1 MSLNQEQITQLAVK
15 LIELQCNSSDL
26 LPARS
31 EADGFIKL
39 ALHVIFPQID
49 GCNVVC
55 TMPIQRRR
63 IAEASRALTQV
74 MEPMESLLPDQPDHI
89 TDWFF
94 DSQLADIAGK
104 LWDDARAMCAGD
116 PAARSVEEVIATY
129 PGIRAV
135 AVHRMAHALHVAG
148 VPVLPRL
155 MTEIAHEQTGIDI
168 HPGAHIGE
176 SFCIDHGTG
185 IVIGETAVLGDNI
198 KLYQGVTLGA
208 LSVAKDMASSKRH
221 PTIEDNVVIYANAT
235 ILGGDTV
242 IGHHSVIGGNV
253 FISDSVAPYSTVY
266 HRPQV
271 SLRNKLD
278 KIEAFNFVI

>member
-1 MSLNQEQITQLAVK
+1 MSLNQEQVNQLAVK
-15 LIELQCNSSDL
+15 LIELQCNSTDL
-26 LPARS
+26 LPARN
-31 EADGFIKL
+31 EADQFIRM
-39 ALHVIFPQID
+39 ALHTIFPQID
-49 GCNVVC
+49 GCNVIC
-55 TMPIQRRR
+55 TMPVQRRR

-74 MEPMESLLPDQPDHI
+74 LEPMDELLPDRPDNI

-94 DSQLADIAGK
+94 DTQLADIARK
-104 LWDDARAMCAGD
+104 LWEDARAICAGD

-129 PGIRAV
+129 PGIRAIGI
-135 AVHRMAHALHVAG
+135 HRLAHALFVAG

-155 MTEIAHEQTGIDI
+155 MSELAHEQTGIDI

-185 IVIGETAVLGDNI
+185 IVIGETAVLGNHV

-242 IGHHSVIGGNV
+242 IGHHSIVGGNV
-253 FISDSVAPYSTVY
+253 FITESVAPYSTVY
-266 HRPQV
+266 HRAQV

-278 KIEAFNFVI
+278 NVEPVNFVI

>member
-1 MSLNQEQITQLAVK
+1 MSLNQEQITQLAVR

-26 LPARS
+26 LPARQ
-31 EADGFIKL
+31 EADAFIRL
-39 ALHVIFPQID
+39 ALHTVFPQID
-49 GCNVVC
+49 GCNVIC
-55 TMPIQRRR
+55 TVSVQRRR

-74 MEPMESLLPDQPDHI
+74 LEPMESLLPDRAEHI
-89 TDWFF
+89 ADWFF
-94 DSQLADIAGK
+94 DTQLADIARK
-104 LWDDARAMCAGD
+104 LWDDARAICAGD
-116 PAARSVEEVIATY
+116 PAAHSVEEVIATY

-135 AVHRMAHALHVAG
+135 SIHRMAHALYVAG

-155 MTEIAHEQTGIDI
+155 MAEIAHEQTGIDI

-185 IVIGETAVLGDNI
+185 IVIGETAVLGDHV

-221 PTIEDNVVIYANAT
+221 PTIEDHVIIYANAT
-235 ILGGDTV
+235 ILGGDTI
-242 IGHHSVIGGNV
+242 IGHHSVVGGNV
-253 FISDSVAPYSTVY
+253 FISDTVAPYSTVY

-278 KIEAFNFVI
+278 KMEPVNFVI